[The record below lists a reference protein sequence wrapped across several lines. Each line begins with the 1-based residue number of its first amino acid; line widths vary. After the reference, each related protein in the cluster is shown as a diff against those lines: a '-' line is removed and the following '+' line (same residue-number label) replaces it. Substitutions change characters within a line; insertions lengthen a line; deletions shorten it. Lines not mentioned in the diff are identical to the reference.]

1 MRNLLTILWTVVC
14 LIPFW
19 APAAGAQDRMNVLFI
34 AVDDLNHWIGHLG
47 RNPQARTPN
56 LDRLAA
62 MGLTFTNA
70 HCAAPV
76 CNPSRT
82 ALLSG
87 MRPGTSGI
95 YDNGTS
101 FQLAVTSEQSLV
113 TQYRLAGYET
123 LGMGKLWHGGLGF
136 PDQWTATGG
145 REQTPRPG
153 SQLEDRSIGGIAFG
167 ILNGGDELVPDTAIA
182 DYGISELQKQHER
195 PFFLTLGFHKPHMPW
210 NVPRKYY
217 DLHPLDSIQ
226 LPPTKPDDLDDVPV
240 AGVQMAAPDKDHAEI
255 LKSGRWKEAV
265 QAYLAAISYLD
276 AQVGRVLDAL
286 EKSHYH
292 SNTIICLW
300 GDHGWHL
307 GEKQHWRKFA
317 LWEEATR
324 APLIWVVPGTTTP
337 GSSCSRPVD
346 FMSIYPTLCEL
357 SGLPKPAHIEGVSL
371 TGLLKTPDKEWPHA
385 AITTFKQNNHA
396 VRTDRWRYIR
406 YADGSEELYDHQN
419 DPLEWTNLALRPDTV
434 EQRRILAAFLPTT
447 NVPDAE
453 QKQKNSSE
461 KTVPRRKTGTKKKGQ
476 PKLPENSTVSWS
488 GSRNTAITTALRTS
502 EQSADDTPPNVV
514 WLIVEDMSADF
525 SCYGQRDISTPNV
538 DRLAAEG
545 TRFSR
550 AFVTAPICS
559 ICRSALITGR
569 YQTSIGA
576 QNHRSNVPAHQI
588 RLPDGV
594 QLIPQVMK
602 QAGYHTSNVTP
613 EEFLRSAEEA
623 TGNPQVG
630 IAKTD
635 YNFEWNQAETYD
647 RTHWSQRTDGR
658 PFFAQVQLHGGKHR
672 GQGNEAAWPRKATST
687 LGTVT
692 SQTGLHL
699 PAWLPDDPV
708 MREDWAQYLD
718 TVRWTDREVGLILDR
733 LQSAGELERTVIF
746 FMTDHGISHVRCKQF
761 LYDSGTHVPL
771 IVRGPR
777 IPAGHLRNDAVE
789 HIDLAAATLGL
800 AGITPPNWV
809 LAQDIL
815 ADGYKPRQFVFA
827 ARDRADETVDLIR
840 SVRDTRF
847 KYIWNGFPNRPW
859 LQPNRYKDS
868 KPILQAMR
876 KLHAAGKLTDE
887 QALIMAETRP
897 VEELYDTE
905 SDPWEFHNLAT
916 DPQHRTQLL
925 KMRAALRDWQQRTG
939 DPCRPEPRDVYLAEV
954 RAAAGGTGKK
964 PNADVYQ
971 NNVDLMLRW
980 MEERPPLP
988 GPPTE

>member
-286 EKSHYH
+286 EKSQYH

-461 KTVPRRKTGTKKKGQ
+461 KTVPRRKTGTKE
-476 PKLPENSTVSWS
+476 LFT
-488 GSRNTAITTALRTS
+488 
-502 EQSADDTPPNVV
+502 
-514 WLIVEDMSADF
+514 
-525 SCYGQRDISTPNV
+525 
-538 DRLAAEG
+538 LA
-545 TRFSR
+545 
-550 AFVTAPICS
+550 
-559 ICRSALITGR
+559 
-569 YQTSIGA
+569 
-576 QNHRSNVPAHQI
+576 
-588 RLPDGV
+588 
-594 QLIPQVMK
+594 
-602 QAGYHTSNVTP
+602 
-613 EEFLRSAEEA
+613 
-623 TGNPQVG
+623 
-630 IAKTD
+630 
-635 YNFEWNQAETYD
+635 
-647 RTHWSQRTDGR
+647 
-658 PFFAQVQLHGGKHR
+658 
-672 GQGNEAAWPRKATST
+672 
-687 LGTVT
+687 
-692 SQTGLHL
+692 
-699 PAWLPDDPV
+699 
-708 MREDWAQYLD
+708 
-718 TVRWTDREVGLILDR
+718 
-733 LQSAGELERTVIF
+733 
-746 FMTDHGISHVRCKQF
+746 
-761 LYDSGTHVPL
+761 
-771 IVRGPR
+771 
-777 IPAGHLRNDAVE
+777 
-789 HIDLAAATLGL
+789 
-800 AGITPPNWV
+800 
-809 LAQDIL
+809 
-815 ADGYKPRQFVFA
+815 
-827 ARDRADETVDLIR
+827 
-840 SVRDTRF
+840 
-847 KYIWNGFPNRPW
+847 
-859 LQPNRYKDS
+859 
-868 KPILQAMR
+868 
-876 KLHAAGKLTDE
+876 
-887 QALIMAETRP
+887 
-897 VEELYDTE
+897 
-905 SDPWEFHNLAT
+905 
-916 DPQHRTQLL
+916 
-925 KMRAALRDWQQRTG
+925 
-939 DPCRPEPRDVYLAEV
+939 
-954 RAAAGGTGKK
+954 
-964 PNADVYQ
+964 
-971 NNVDLMLRW
+971 
-980 MEERPPLP
+980 
-988 GPPTE
+988 

>member
-1 MRNLLTILWTVVC
+1 MRNLIP
-14 LIPFW
+14 LIATLFSLLLCSNLPL
-19 APAAGAQDRMNVLFI
+19 AGQERMNVLFI
-34 AVDDLNHWIGHLG
+34 AVDDLNHWVGHLG
-47 RNPQARTPN
+47 RNPQAKTPN

-62 MGLTFTNA
+62 LGMTFTNA

-87 MRPGTSGI
+87 LRPGSSGI

-113 TQYRLAGYET
+113 TQYRNAGYET

-136 PDQWTATGG
+136 QDQWTATGG
-145 REQTPRPG
+145 KERADRPAD
-153 SQLEDRSIGGIAFG
+153 LLDDRSIGGIAFG

-182 DYGISELQKQHER
+182 DYGISELQKQHEH

-210 NVPRKYY
+210 NVPQKYY

-226 LPPTKPDDLDDVPV
+226 LPPTKADDLNDIPA
-240 AGVQMAAPDKDHAEI
+240 AGIKMAAPDRDHAEI
-255 LKSGRWKEAV
+255 LRSGRWKEAV

-286 EKSHYH
+286 EKSQFRN
-292 SNTIICLW
+292 NTIICLW

-324 APLIWVVPGTTTP
+324 APLMWVVPGVTKP
-337 GSSCSRPVD
+337 GSSCIRPVD
-346 FMSIYPTLCEL
+346 FMSVYPTLCEL
-357 SGLPKPAHIEGVSL
+357 SGLPKPPHVEGHSL
-371 TGLLKTPDKEWPHA
+371 ATLLRNPTSEWPHVA
-385 AITTFKQNNHA
+385 VTTFGQNNHA

-419 DPLEWTNLALRPDTV
+419 DPLEWTNLAVQPDTA
-434 EQRRILAAFLPTT
+434 EQRRQLAAFIPAL
-447 NVPDAE
+447 NVPDAKQNKPAE
-453 QKQKNSSE
+453 AGDAASKTKGTGKRKAAKKNAAAVPQQKYTATN
-461 KTVPRRKTGTKKKGQ
+461 
-476 PKLPENSTVSWS
+476 N
-488 GSRNTAITTALRTS
+488 NTPAR
-502 EQSADDTPPNVV
+502 PNVV

-525 SCYGQRDISTPNV
+525 SCYGQQDIRTSHV

-545 TRFSR
+545 TRFSK

-576 QNHRSNVPAHQI
+576 QNHRSNVPAHTIQ
-588 RLPDGV
+588 LPEGV
-594 QLIPQVMK
+594 QLIPQLLRA
-602 QAGYHTSNVTP
+602 AGYHTSNITP
-613 EEFLRSAEEA
+613 EEFLRSSSDA
-623 TGNPQVG
+623 TANPEVSV
-630 IAKTD
+630 AKTD
-635 YNFEWNQAETYD
+635 YNFQWNQADTYD
-647 RTHWSQRTDGR
+647 RTHWTQRPPKT
-658 PFFAQVQLHGGKHR
+658 PFFTQVQLHGGKHR
-672 GQGNEAAWPRKATST
+672 GQGNESAWPKKAASI
-687 LGTVT
+687 LGSVT
-692 SQTGLHL
+692 PQNGLHL

-733 LQSAGELERTVIF
+733 LQAAGELERTVIF

-761 LYDSGTHVPL
+761 LYDGGTHVPL
-771 IVRGPR
+771 IIRGPGISPGLVR
-777 IPAGHLRNDAVE
+777 DDVVE
-789 HIDLAAATLGL
+789 HIDLAATTLGL
-800 AGITPPNWV
+800 AGIRKPGWV

-815 ADGYKPRQFVFA
+815 SPDYQHRQFVFA

-876 KLHAAGKLTDE
+876 KLHSEGRLNPE

-897 VEELYDTE
+897 VEELYDTNA
-905 SDPWEFHNLAT
+905 DPWEFRNLAA
-916 DPQHRTQLL
+916 DPAYQTQLRQ
-925 KMRAALRDWQQRTG
+925 MRTALQHWQNSTG
-939 DPCRPEPRDVYLAEV
+939 DPCQPETKSVYLAEV
-954 RAAAGGTGKK
+954 HAAAGNTGKR
-964 PNADVYQ
+964 PNANAFSQ
-971 NNVDLMLRW
+971 NVQLMLQW
-980 MEERPPLP
+980 MQERPPLT
-988 GPPTE
+988 GPPSN

>member
-1 MRNLLTILWTVVC
+1 MRNILPVLCTLLVLLCPSATT
-14 LIPFW
+14 
-19 APAAGAQDRMNVLFI
+19 AGQERLNVLFI
-34 AVDDLNHWIGHLG
+34 AVDDLNHWVGHLG

-56 LDRLAA
+56 LDRLAS
-62 MGLTFTNA
+62 MGMTFTNA

-87 MRPGTSGI
+87 LRPGSSGI

-113 TQYRLAGYET
+113 TQYRNAGYET

-136 PDQWTATGG
+136 ADQWTATGG
-145 REQTPRPG
+145 KERADRPG
-153 SQLEDRSIGGIAFG
+153 DLLDNRSIGGIAFG
-167 ILNGGDELVPDTAIA
+167 VLKGGDELVPDTAIA

-210 NVPRKYY
+210 NVPQKYY

-226 LPPTKPDDLDDVPV
+226 LPPTRTDDLSDVPT
-240 AGVQMAAPDKDHAEI
+240 AGIKMAAPDKDHAEI
-255 LKSGRWKEAV
+255 LRSGRWKEAV

-286 EKSHYH
+286 EKSAYR

-324 APLIWVVPGTTTP
+324 APLIWVVPGTTKP
-337 GSSCSRPVD
+337 GSACSRPVD
-346 FMSIYPTLCEL
+346 FMSVYPTLCEL
-357 SGLPKPAHIEGVSL
+357 SGLPKPAHVEGTSL
-371 TGLLKTPDKEWPHA
+371 AGLLKNPNSEWSHA
-385 AITTFKQNNHA
+385 AVTTFGLNNHA
-396 VRTDRWRYIR
+396 VRTDHWRYIR
-406 YADGSEELYDHQN
+406 YADGSEELYDHRN
-419 DPLEWTNLALRPDTV
+419 DPYEWTNLAAKPETAD
-434 EQRRILAAFLPTT
+434 QRQQLAAFLPTR

-453 QKQKNSSE
+453 QNKPASD
-461 KTVPRRKTGTKKKGQ
+461 RKAGTKAKAAAKR
-476 PKLPENSTVSWS
+476 KA
-488 GSRNTAITTALRTS
+488 GSKNTAPQPETDPSPDGKVAPPDNTVTS
-502 EQSADDTPPNVV
+502 RPNVV

-525 SCYGQRDISTPNV
+525 SCYGQQDIRTPNV

-545 TRFSR
+545 TRFSK

-576 QNHRSNVPAHQI
+576 QNHRSNVPAHPI

-594 QLIPQVMK
+594 QLIPQLLR
-602 QAGYHTSNVTP
+602 QAGYHASNITP
-613 EEFLRSAEEA
+613 EEFLRSPEDAA
-623 TGNPQVG
+623 ANPSVS

-635 YNFEWNQAETYD
+635 YNFQWDQTATYD
-647 RTHWSQRTDGR
+647 RTHWTQRPAGS
-658 PFFAQVQLHGGKHR
+658 PFFVQVQLHGGKHR
-672 GQGNEAAWPRKATST
+672 GQGNEAAWPKKAASI
-687 LGTVT
+687 LGSVT
-692 SQTGLHL
+692 PQSQLHL

-733 LQSAGELERTVIF
+733 LQAAGELDRTVIF

-771 IVRGPR
+771 IVRGPGIAHGR
-777 IPAGHLRNDAVE
+777 VRDDVVE
-789 HIDLAAATLGL
+789 HIDLAASTLGL
-800 AGITPPNWV
+800 AGISKPDWV
-809 LAQDIL
+809 LARDIL
-815 ADGYKPRQFVFA
+815 APDYTPRQFVFA

-847 KYIWNGFPNRPW
+847 KYIWNGFPSRPY

-876 KLHAAGKLTDE
+876 RLHTEGKLNPE
-887 QALIMAETRP
+887 QSLIMADTRP
-897 VEELYDTE
+897 VEELYDTTA
-905 SDPWEFHNLAT
+905 DPWEFLNLAT
-916 DPQHRTQLL
+916 DPAYQTQL
-925 KMRAALRDWQQRTG
+925 KQMRAALRDWQKRTG
-939 DPCRPEPRDVYLAEV
+939 DPCQPEPKDIYLAEV
-954 RAAAGGTGKK
+954 WAAAGGTGKRV
-964 PNADVYQ
+964 NADVYAR
-971 NNVDLMLRW
+971 NVELMLQW
-980 MEERPPLP
+980 MQQRPPLP
-988 GPPTE
+988 GPPPN